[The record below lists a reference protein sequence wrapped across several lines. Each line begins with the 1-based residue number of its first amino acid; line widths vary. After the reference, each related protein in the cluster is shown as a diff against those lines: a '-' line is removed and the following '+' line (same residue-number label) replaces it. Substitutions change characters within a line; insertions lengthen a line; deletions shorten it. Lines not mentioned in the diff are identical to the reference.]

1 MGKISTII
9 ISLVVSVLTLIGVS
23 CLIAYKYN
31 KSGEDKTNKNKS
43 FPEANIDSDKKKEN
57 SLSLKDKLNNSR
69 KRALLEK
76 LKAFD
81 KEKEQYNKK
90 MRKAELYG
98 NENDK
103 IKIQMDYTYK
113 IMKYFEKFG
122 QDFSNITWSAAG
134 KDKFEA
140 AEENFLISFKK
151 LEKIVNNGSYIKD
164 SLVGAILIQDIHTFA
179 REIEF
184 ILWMESLDNKW

>member
-1 MGKISTII
+1 MGKIGTII
-9 ISLVVSVLTLIGVS
+9 ISSVVSVVTLIGLS
-23 CLIAYKYN
+23 CLIAYKYD

-69 KRALLEK
+69 KRALLEG

-90 MRKAELYG
+90 MRKAELYR

-103 IKIQMDYTYK
+103 IKIQMDYIYK
-113 IMKYFEKFG
+113 IVKYFEKFG
-122 QDFSNITWSAAG
+122 QDFSNITWSAAE

-140 AEENFLISFKK
+140 AKENFLISFKR

-164 SLVGAILIQDIHTFA
+164 SILGASLIQSIHSFTHD
-179 REIEF
+179 IEF
-184 ILWMESLDNKW
+184 VLWMESLDNKW